1 MRGSRTVASPNRLTR
16 FLLLLGCC
24 AVLAGCGYRRPV
36 RIPTTGTVLLDDEP
50 VAQASLVFLPAD
62 GGRPAMAHSD
72 ENGQFTVS
80 TFGGGDGLPAGKY
93 KLAATKLVLRKRAQQ
108 RLDAFNASEEAQDG
122 GDIQFSDADYQNELP
137 NRYNDPRSSDYEIV
151 IDRTGE
157 PLTISL
163 TSAEE

>member
-1 MRGSRTVASPNRLTR
+1 MRGHQTVTPLTKQACF
-16 FLLLLGCC
+16 FLLLSCG
-24 AVLAGCGYRRPV
+24 AVLVGCGYRRPV
-36 RIPTTGTVLLDDEP
+36 RIPTTGTVLLDGEP

-62 GGRPAMAHSD
+62 GGRPAMAQSD

-108 RLDAFNASEEAQDG
+108 RLNAFNASEEAQDG